1 MGEED
6 SRYLLA
12 VPVKLRGVA
21 IGVLGFHR
29 EQAAGRW
36 RPEEI
41 AAAETVA
48 ERLALAVE
56 NARLL
61 EEAQRR
67 ARRERLAAEIT
78 ARIRASLGP
87 GYRPQ
92 DHRPGTGAG
101 PAGPLGGGGGHR
113 TGRGKNGPL
122 RRWADERPDECILD

>member
-1 MGEED
+1 
-6 SRYLLA
+6 
-12 VPVKLRGVA
+12 VA

-67 ARRERLAAEIT
+67 AARERLIAEIST
-78 ARIRASLGP
+78 RLRASLDPDTVLKTTVQELGRALRARWVAVEVTGP
-87 GYRPQ
+87 SQESAVRSQEVDG
-92 DHRPGTGAG
+92 
-101 PAGPLGGGGGHR
+101 
-113 TGRGKNGPL
+113 
-122 RRWADERPDECILD
+122 